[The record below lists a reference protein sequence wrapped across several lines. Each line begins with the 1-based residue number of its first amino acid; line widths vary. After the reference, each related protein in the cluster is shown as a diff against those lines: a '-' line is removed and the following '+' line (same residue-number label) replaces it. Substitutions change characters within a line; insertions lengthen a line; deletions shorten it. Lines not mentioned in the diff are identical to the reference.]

1 VAILKALTSGG
12 ERRALDFYPTP
23 PEATI
28 ALLDEIAAV
37 IPSPPA
43 VIWEPA
49 CGDGAISKVLIAHGF
64 VVAETDIA
72 ARGRPSQQID
82 FLAVQ
87 KRLADVII
95 TNPPFN
101 LAREFITHA
110 DELGVRK
117 MAMLLK
123 SNFWNVA
130 SNVVL
135 FKRWTPAFILPL
147 TWRIDFTGAGR
158 PHTDCTWTYWDRD
171 LAPLA
176 MTKPLQKPKITDL
189 LK

>member
-1 VAILKALTSGG
+1 MAILKALTSGG
-12 ERRALDFYPTP
+12 VRRALDFYPTP

-28 ALLDEIAAV
+28 ALLNEITERL
-37 IPSPPA
+37 PPRS

-64 VVAETDIA
+64 VVTETDIV
-72 ARGRPSQQID
+72 ARGRPSEQID
-82 FLAVQ
+82 FL
-87 KRLADVII
+87 KADNRRSEIII

-101 LAREFITHA
+101 LATEFIAHA
-110 DELGVRK
+110 DALRVQK

-130 SNVVL
+130 KNIQI
-135 FKRWTPAFILPL
+135 FERWTPAMVLPL
-147 TWRIDFTGAGR
+147 TWRIDFTGAGS

-171 LAPLA
+171 MPPLA
-176 MTKPLQKPKITDL
+176 ITKPLKKPEIVDL